1 MSNVQNCPRCNALLN
16 VSNKLTIAGV
26 VTVVKKSIAAPTVR
40 KLSVQQKRLIIA
52 NNILGW
58 PMTKEKFAKRHGVST
73 KQIGAVIAWTH
84 KNLGGKRYAT
94 RCLKAK

>member
-16 VSNKLTIAGV
+16 VFNKLSIAGV
-26 VTVVKKSIAAPTVR
+26 VTVARSIATPPVR
-40 KLSVQQKRLIIA
+40 KLSAQDKRLIIA
-52 NNILGW
+52 NNTLGW
-58 PMTKEKFAKRHGVST
+58 PMTKEKFAKQNGIST

-84 KNLGGKRYAT
+84 KNLGGYRYAT